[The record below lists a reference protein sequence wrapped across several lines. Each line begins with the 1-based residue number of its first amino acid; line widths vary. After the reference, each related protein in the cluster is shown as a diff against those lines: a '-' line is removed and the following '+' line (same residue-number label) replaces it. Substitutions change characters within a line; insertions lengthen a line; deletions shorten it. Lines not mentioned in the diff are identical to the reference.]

1 MKKVLFLLMLII
13 PILLFAQD
21 EEPASN
27 GLNMGGGIGTVLM
40 GGETY
45 SQIRLM
51 PELVLGKFGLGLDI
65 ELLIDSE
72 GNIREEEWDE
82 FEDYVNK
89 IYYLRYGQRGDSFYG
104 KIGGFPYYTLG
115 HGLIMKD
122 YSNMLR
128 YPQVRQLGVQLGGK
142 LPFADLELEV
152 FTSNITENDILAG
165 RIVTAPLKDMN
176 LPIISNIKLGAT
188 IVHDANQYNGLL
200 DSDDDNYA
208 DVFDDFPDNAN
219 YHNLVDYEIEFYQS
233 LYEELFPD
241 SSQAAFENWFYNSP
255 TLDELRNPS
264 MSELGEEEITVFGV
278 DYEIPLFQTDLI
290 FFSHY
295 GELAQIVDHNMGFIF
310 PGFYSKFLIFDM
322 NLEFRMY
329 QDDFMPAYF
338 DNIYDEQRAF
348 YDLIEETGKDTIKT
362 KEDTIEGTPESKGWH
377 ASLTSNLFRVLSL
390 TVTYEDMYG
399 KGDENVKSLWGKLAF
414 NNTFIPKLNIAEV
427 NYSQTGFEKL
437 KYFKTPSSLIEGKL
451 GFSMSANT
459 ELVGTY
465 QERYIDLNGDDI
477 IKGKDE
483 TIKTMNFGVEFRF

>member
-1 MKKVLFLLMLII
+1 MKKVFFLLMLII
-13 PILLFAQD
+13 PILIFAQD

-72 GNIREEEWDE
+72 GNVREEDWDE

-89 IYYLRYGQRGDSFYG
+89 IYYLRYGQRGDSFFG

-142 LPFADLELEV
+142 LPFAGLELEV

-165 RIVTAPLKDMN
+165 RVVAAPLKEMN
-176 LPIISNIKLGAT
+176 LPIISNIKFGAT
-188 IVHDANQYNGLL
+188 VVHDANQYNGLL

-208 DVFDDFPDNAN
+208 NVFDDFPDDED

-241 SSQAAFENWFYNSP
+241 SSQSSFENWFYNSP
-255 TLDELRNPS
+255 TLNELRNPS
-264 MSELGEEEITVFGV
+264 MSELGEEGITVFGV
-278 DYEIPLFQTDLI
+278 DYEIPLLQTDLF

-295 GELAQIVDHNMGFIF
+295 GELAQIVDHKMGFIF
-310 PGFYSKFLIFDM
+310 PGFYSKFLIFHM

-338 DNIYDEQRAF
+338 NNLYEEQRAVV
-348 YDLIEETGKDTIKT
+348 YGDSVIL
-362 KEDTIEGTPESKGWH
+362 KESLLDYTTESKGWY
-377 ASLTSNLFRVLSL
+377 ASLTSDLFNVLKL
-390 TVTYEDMYG
+390 TVSYEDMYG
-399 KGDENVKSLWGKLAF
+399 EDDENVKSLWGKLAF

-451 GFSMSANT
+451 GYTMSANT
-459 ELVGTY
+459 VLVGTY
-465 QERYIDLNGDDI
+465 QERYVDLDGNGK

>member
-1 MKKVLFLLMLII
+1 MMKKAFLLSMLII
-13 PILLFAQD
+13 PILILAQD

-122 YSNMLR
+122 YTNMLR

-142 LPFADLELEV
+142 LPLAGLELEA

-165 RIVTAPLKDMN
+165 RVVIAPLKEMN
-176 LPIISNIKLGAT
+176 LPIISNIKFGAT

-208 DVFDDFPDNAN
+208 DVFDDFPDDDNW
-219 YHNLVDYEIEFYQS
+219 HDQVDYDIEDYLAAYVS
-233 LYEELFPD
+233 IVGD
-241 SSQAAFENWFYNSP
+241 STGFQNWFDTSDYINNK
-255 TLDELRNPS
+255 RNKS
-264 MSELGEEEITVFGV
+264 FSDLGEEDITVFGV
-278 DYEIPLFQTDLI
+278 DYEIPLVQSDL
-290 FFSHY
+290 FKLSHY

-310 PGFYSKFLIFDM
+310 PGFYSKFLIFHM

-329 QDDFMPAYF
+329 QDDFMSAYF
-338 DNIYDEQRAF
+338 DNIYDGQRAVV
-348 YDLIEETGKDTIKT
+348 YGDTVIL
-362 KEDTIEGTPESKGWH
+362 KESLLEYTTESKGWH
-377 ASLTSNLFRVLSL
+377 ASLTTNFFQVLLL

-399 KGDENVKSLWGKLAF
+399 EDDERVKSLWGKLAF

-427 NYSQTGFEKL
+427 NYSQTGFDKL

-451 GFSMSANT
+451 GYTMSANT
-459 ELVGTY
+459 VIVGTY
-465 QERYIDLNGDDI
+465 QERYVDLNNDKI

>member
-13 PILLFAQD
+13 PILIFAQD

-27 GLNMGGGIGTVLM
+27 GLNMGGGIGTVMM

-45 SQIRLM
+45 SQFRLM

-72 GNIREEEWDE
+72 GNIREEDWDE

-142 LPFADLELEV
+142 LPFAGLELEA

-165 RIVTAPLKDMN
+165 RVVAAPLKEMN

-188 IVHDANQYNGLL
+188 VVHDANQYNGLL

-208 DVFDDFPDNAN
+208 DVFDDFPDNAD

-241 SSQAAFENWFYNSP
+241 SNDVAFENWFYNSP
-255 TLDELRNPS
+255 TLNDLRNPS
-264 MSELGEEEITVFGV
+264 MSELGEEDITVFGV
-278 DYEIPLFQTDLI
+278 DYEIPLLQTDLL

-295 GELAQIVDHNMGFIF
+295 GELAQIIDHNMGFIF
-310 PGFYSKFLIFDM
+310 PGFYAKFLIFNM
-322 NLEFRMY
+322 NLEFRKY

-338 DNIYDEQRAF
+338 DNLYEEQRAVAF
-348 YDLIEETGKDTIKT
+348 INEEDSTSVKL
-362 KEDTIEGTPESKGWH
+362 KEDLLAETTESKGWH
-377 ASLTSNLFRVLSL
+377 ASLTSNLFQVLLL

-399 KGDENVKSLWGKLAF
+399 EDDENIKSLWGKLAF
-414 NNTFIPKLNIAEV
+414 NNTFIPKLSIAEV
-427 NYSQTGFEKL
+427 NYSQTGFDKL
-437 KYFKTPSSLIEGKL
+437 KYFKTPSSLIEGRL

-465 QERYIDLNGDDI
+465 QERYVDLDGNGK